1 MTVTFENKP
10 LLGQG
15 IYPLPEIARILQ
27 LPSQKVNRWIKKYWD
42 GTLADFIGGNYS
54 WTADGS
60 KAVSFLTM
68 IEIYIFYE
76 LSLQGVSKQ
85 KILKAHQWL
94 SNRFKT
100 RFPFAHKKVL
110 KQLNTDG
117 KTLFLDDE
125 EKEAIV
131 ALDGSNQLK
140 FDFLRQ
146 FFKKVAFK
154 DDLVAQFYPL
164 GPDSH
169 ILCDPERQFG
179 HPVIDDTNVYPETI
193 YRLYQADEP
202 IPFIAFTY
210 DLNEAAVKDAIQYCE
225 AA

>member
-1 MTVTFENKP
+1 MTVTFENKQ

-15 IYPLPEIARILQ
+15 IYPLPEIAKILR
-27 LPSQKVNRWIKKYWD
+27 LPSHTVNRWICKYWD
-42 GTLADFIGGNYS
+42 GTLAAFIGKNYS
-54 WTADGS
+54 WATDGS
-60 KAVSFLTM
+60 KAVSFHTM
-68 IEIYIFYE
+68 IELYILFN
-76 LSLQGVSKQ
+76 LNQQGVPNQ
-85 KILKAHQWL
+85 KILTAHKWL
-94 SNRFKT
+94 SNRFVT
-100 RFPFAHKKVL
+100 PFPFAHKKVL
-110 KQLNTDG
+110 DGLNTDG
-117 KTLFLDDE
+117 NTLFLDDE

-210 DLNEAAVKDAIQYCE
+210 DLSEAAVKDAIQYCE